1 MLSRSLRPCTGW
13 LCAMLV
19 LAGCASGPSAPAV
32 PTLPSPTP
40 STSTAE
46 LVATTYRLGSGD
58 RIKLTVFRHEDLSGE
73 FALDGA
79 GNFSMPLI
87 GEIQAYGLTTNEL
100 VTRIQEKLQEGYLV
114 DPQVGVEVLNYRP
127 FYILGEVKTPGSY
140 PYVNGMTVLN
150 AVALAGGFGYRAKQE
165 DFLLQRGGSNV
176 QGAEVGGD
184 TAILPGDII
193 TVQERFF

>member
-1 MLSRSLRPCTGW
+1 M
-13 LCAMLV
+13 
-19 LAGCASGPSAPAV
+19 
-32 PTLPSPTP
+32 
-40 STSTAE
+40 
-46 LVATTYRLGSGD
+46 ATTYRLGSGD

-79 GNFSMPLI
+79 GNFSMPLV
-87 GEIQAYGLTTNEL
+87 GEIQAYGLTTSEL
-100 VTRIQEKLQEGYLV
+100 VTRVQEKLEDGYLV
-114 DPQVGVEVLNYRP
+114 DPQVGIEVLNYRP
-127 FYILGEVKTPGSY
+127 FYILGEVKAPGSY
-140 PYVNGMTVLN
+140 PFVNGMTVLN